1 VIHASFCAYRPSL
14 EKESFGKCR
23 FSGVN
28 VSYDS
33 RGDFFHSAPPFQ
45 EIIRAAKYGAEN
57 QICFYLD
64 LF

>member
-1 VIHASFCAYRPSL
+1 
-14 EKESFGKCR
+14 
-23 FSGVN
+23 